1 MRGGV
6 KFIWT
11 RPLAFN
17 RSAAGSDRAFRV
29 LTPPAAGDNSTS
41 DLSPHLHAFPV
52 PCAASTADSSSRKRR
67 GWRNAPPVPKNSRTA
82 GALLSPR
89 ARALELFFFSV
100 LAIPHLTFW
109 SMEAPQVAADD
120 ASNRSPY
127 SVWCY
132 GNRLQVTAAMTA
144 MDDPPSMFPM
154 IHVWFS
160 LDLDEQVL
168 VFISDSDV
176 LYYRTPPRSGG

>member
-1 MRGGV
+1 ME
-6 KFIWT
+6 K
-11 RPLAFN
+11 RPYSCYPRIRERLE
-17 RSAAGSDRAFRV
+17 RSFLHGRV
-29 LTPPAAGDNSTS
+29 PLNSF
-41 DLSPHLHAFPV
+41 L
-52 PCAASTADSSSRKRR
+52 
-67 GWRNAPPVPKNSRTA
+67 
-82 GALLSPR
+82 
-89 ARALELFFFSV
+89 FSV

-160 LDLDEQVL
+160 LDLEEQVL
-168 VFISDSDV
+168 ALS
-176 LYYRTPPRSGG
+176 R